1 MKIGFI
7 GLGKMG
13 GNMALRLLEDG
24 HSVVGYDPDETSMNK
39 AAKTGVLPSNNY
51 SDLVNQLES
60 PAIIWLMVP
69 AGEITGKVIDE
80 ISDKL
85 KPDDILIDG
94 GNSFYKDTIERAEN
108 LKKRK
113 IHFIDVGTS
122 GGILGLEAGYCLMV
136 GGEEKAYKKIE
147 PILRSLAPERGYD
160 YMGSSGSG
168 HFVKMVHN
176 GIEYAMLQSYGEGF
190 AILEAKKEFDLDFR
204 KIAGLWNNGSIIK
217 SLLLELAED
226 LFKEKPKLESIKGY
240 VQDTGEGRWTV
251 QEAIDLDIPA
261 PAITISLLERF
272 QSRLPDSFS
281 AKLIAGLRKQ
291 FGGHSVRKNN

>member
-24 HSVVGYDPDETSMNK
+24 HSVVGYDPDEASMNK

-51 SDLVNQLES
+51 NDLVNQLES

-80 ISDKL
+80 ISDIL

-94 GNSFYKDTIERAEN
+94 GNSFYKDTIERAET

-190 AILEAKKEFDLDFR
+190 AILEAKKEFDLDFK

-240 VQDTGEGRWTV
+240 IQDKGEGRWTA

-261 PAITISLLERF
+261 PVITISLLERF

-291 FGGHSVRKNN
+291 FGGHSVKKK

>member
-1 MKIGFI
+1 
-7 GLGKMG
+7 
-13 GNMALRLLEDG
+13 
-24 HSVVGYDPDETSMNK
+24 
-39 AAKTGVLPSNNY
+39 
-51 SDLVNQLES
+51 
-60 PAIIWLMVP
+60 MVP

-122 GGILGLEAGYCLMV
+122 GGILGLEAGYCIMV

-190 AILEAKKEFDLDFR
+190 AILEAKKEFDLDFK

-261 PAITISLLERF
+261 PVITISLLERF